1 MILIPMVTGTEV
13 VFWICAVLAILGAVG
28 LVTFHK
34 PVYCALCLALVMIS
48 LAVIYASLGA
58 PFLFAV
64 QIIVYTGAI
73 LMLFLFVIMLVGV
86 ASEDSFSVALKGH
99 GVAVA
104 IAGVGILALLAIA
117 VAQGVVTPVVG
128 MDQANSDAGGNVQGL
143 AALIF
148 SKYVIAFE
156 ATAALLI
163 TAAVAAM
170 VLAHPEVIK
179 KKPGQAERAAERLEA
194 YVTEGVNPAP
204 RPNSG
209 VFARYNSIATP
220 ALLPDGSVAH
230 DSVSTVLSERIPIA
244 SPEDLW
250 APHDEALT
258 AIEEAEEEPE
268 DIEIDVDMDVEVE
281 IVLPPDVILPP
292 DDVILP
298 SNDVI
303 LPSDDVILPPDD
315 VILPSDDVIL
325 PQAGSPSADS
335 GESPESGDGDP
346 DSVRMTGEG
355 GDGDPDSVR
364 MTSGGGDGDPDSVRM
379 TGGGGDGD
387 PDSVRMTG
395 GGDGDP
401 DSVRMTGEDGE
412 EKADD

>member
-1 MILIPMVTGTEV
+1 MILIPMITGTEV
-13 VFWICAVLAILGAVG
+13 TFWICAVLAILGAVG

-34 PVYCALCLALVMIS
+34 PVYSALCLALVMIS

-86 ASEDSFSVALKGH
+86 SSEDSFATTIKGH
-99 GVAVA
+99 GVTVA
-104 IAGVGILALLAIA
+104 IAGVGVLILLAVA
-117 VAQGVVTPVVG
+117 VIQGVVDSPVG
-128 MDQANSDAGGNVQGL
+128 MDAANAGGNVQGL
-143 AALIF
+143 AQLIV

-156 ATAALLI
+156 STAALLI

-179 KKPGQAERAAERLEA
+179 KKPGQAERAADRLEA
-194 YVTEGVNPAP
+194 YVTNGINPGP

-209 VFARYNSIATP
+209 VFARHNSIATP

-244 SPEDLW
+244 SPEDLG

-281 IVLPPDVILPP
+281 IVL
-292 DDVILP
+292 
-298 SNDVI
+298 N
-303 LPSDDVILPPDD
+303 
-315 VILPSDDVIL
+315 
-325 PQAGSPSADS
+325 
-335 GESPESGDGDP
+335 
-346 DSVRMTGEG
+346 EG
-355 GDGDPDSVR
+355 GDGDS
-364 MTSGGGDGDPDSVRM
+364 
-379 TGGGGDGD
+379 
-387 PDSVRMTG
+387 
-395 GGDGDP
+395 